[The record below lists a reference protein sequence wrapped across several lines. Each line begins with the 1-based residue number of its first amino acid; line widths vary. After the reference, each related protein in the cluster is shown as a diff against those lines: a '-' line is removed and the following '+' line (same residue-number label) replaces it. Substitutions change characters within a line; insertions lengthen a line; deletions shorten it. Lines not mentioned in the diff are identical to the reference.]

1 LGKMARIEVGNCEYV
16 CKIEA
21 EKKKLVYKENPNDIC
36 MCSLGK
42 QDCIILK
49 EYNNNKNKR

>member
-1 LGKMARIEVGNCEYV
+1 MARIEVGNCEYV